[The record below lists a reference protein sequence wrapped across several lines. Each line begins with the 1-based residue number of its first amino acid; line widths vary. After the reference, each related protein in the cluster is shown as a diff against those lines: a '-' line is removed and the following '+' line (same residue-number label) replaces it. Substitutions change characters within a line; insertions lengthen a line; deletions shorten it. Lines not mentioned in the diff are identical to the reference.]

1 MKGGASRRNQSR
13 PCAVRRLRQRN
24 QTGGAG
30 FLLRNFMEIGPL
42 LLIFTGINMIIVA
55 LALEIRDLRQRLE
68 ALEEKK
74 GQ

>member
-1 MKGGASRRNQSR
+1 
-13 PCAVRRLRQRN
+13 
-24 QTGGAG
+24 
-30 FLLRNFMEIGPL
+30 MEIGPL